1 MIEIKKSLILEKSEQ
16 TQLIRQIVRDI
27 IQIYKSNGDGEFY
40 LPEDLSG
47 EEMEY
52 RSPKNS
58 VSVELTLEMSDDVD
72 DYMSTAFF
80 VRDENV
86 IEIKIV
92 YNPKNKRKIT
102 YDLIGELNEII
113 AHELRHQYQR
123 DRGLYGM
130 DNLDDDENDNEE
142 EEEQSG
148 VEYYSRPEE
157 IDAQVYGFR
166 RMKKVTRRPFEELV
180 RNWFRTHKEIHQL
193 NEKEQEKIIE
203 MILDYNS
210 KI

>member
-1 MIEIKKSLILEKSEQ
+1 
-16 TQLIRQIVRDI
+16 
-27 IQIYKSNGDGEFY
+27 
-40 LPEDLSG
+40 
-47 EEMEY
+47 
-52 RSPKNS
+52 
-58 VSVELTLEMSDDVD
+58 MSDDVD

-113 AHELRHQYQR
+113 AHELRHLYQR
-123 DRGLYGM
+123 DTDLFDFG
-130 DNLDDDENDNEE
+130 DEDDEE
-142 EEEQSG
+142 EELPPF
-148 VEYYSRPEE
+148 EYYSQPEE

>member
-27 IQIYKSNGDGEFY
+27 IQIYKINGDGEFY

-58 VSVELTLEMSDDVD
+58 VSVELTLEMSDTVD

-113 AHELRHQYQR
+113 AHELRHLYQR
-123 DRGLYGM
+123 DTDLFDLG
-130 DNLDDDENDNEE
+130 DEDDEE
-142 EEEQSG
+142 EELPPF
-148 VEYYSRPEE
+148 EYYSQPEE

>member
-27 IQIYKSNGDGEFY
+27 IQIYKGNDDGEFY
-40 LPEDLSG
+40 LPEDLDD
-47 EEMEY
+47 EKMEY

-58 VSVELTLEMSDDVD
+58 VSVELTLEMSDTVD

-113 AHELRHQYQR
+113 AHELRHLYQR
-123 DRGLYGM
+123 DTDLYDFG
-130 DNLDDDENDNEE
+130 DEDDEE
-142 EEEQSG
+142 EELPPF
-148 VEYYSRPEE
+148 EYYSQPEE

>member
-27 IQIYKSNGDGEFY
+27 ITIYKSNDDGEFY
-40 LPEDLSG
+40 LPEDLDG

-52 RSPKNS
+52 HSPKNS
-58 VSVELTLEMSDDVD
+58 VSVELMLEMSDDVD
-72 DYMSTAFF
+72 DFMSTAFF
-80 VRDENV
+80 ARGENV
-86 IEIKIV
+86 IEVKIV
-92 YNPKNKRKIT
+92 YNPKNKSKIT

-113 AHELRHQYQR
+113 AHELRHLYQR
-123 DRGLYGM
+123 DTGLFDFG
-130 DNLDDDENDNEE
+130 DEDDDEEE
-142 EEEQSG
+142 ELPPF
-148 VEYYSRPEE
+148 EYYSQPEE

-193 NEKEQEKIIE
+193 NKKEQEEIID
-203 MILDYNS
+203 MILDHNS

>member
-1 MIEIKKSLILEKSEQ
+1 MFEIKKSLILEKSEQ
-16 TQLIRQIVRDI
+16 SQLIRQIVRDI
-27 IQIYKSNGDGEFY
+27 IQVYKSNDDGEFY
-40 LPEDLSG
+40 LPEDLDG

-52 RSPKNS
+52 HSPKNS
-58 VSVELTLEMSDDVD
+58 VSVELMLEMSDDVD
-72 DYMSTAFF
+72 DFMLTAFF
-80 VRDENV
+80 VRGENV
-86 IEIKIV
+86 IEVKIV
-92 YNPKNKRKIT
+92 YNPKNKSKIT
-102 YDLIGELNEII
+102 YNLIGELNEII
-113 AHELRHQYQR
+113 AHELRHLYQR
-123 DRGLYGM
+123 DAGLFDFG
-130 DNLDDDENDNEE
+130 DEDDEE
-142 EEEQSG
+142 EELPPF
-148 VEYYSRPEE
+148 EYYSQPEE

>member
-27 IQIYKSNGDGEFY
+27 ITIYKSNDDGEFY
-40 LPEDLSG
+40 LPEDLDG

-52 RSPKNS
+52 HSPKNS
-58 VSVELTLEMSDDVD
+58 ISVELMLEMSDDVD
-72 DYMSTAFF
+72 DFMSTAFF
-80 VRDENV
+80 ARGENV
-86 IEIKIV
+86 IEVKIV
-92 YNPKNKRKIT
+92 YNPKNKSKIT

-113 AHELRHQYQR
+113 AHELRHLYQR
-123 DRGLYGM
+123 DTGLFDFG
-130 DNLDDDENDNEE
+130 DEDDDEEE
-142 EEEQSG
+142 ELPPF
-148 VEYYSRPEE
+148 EYYSQPEE

-193 NEKEQEKIIE
+193 NEKEQEEIID
-203 MILDYNS
+203 MILDHNS

>member
-27 IQIYKSNGDGEFY
+27 IQIYNSNGDGEFY
-40 LPEDLSG
+40 LPEDLDG

-113 AHELRHQYQR
+113 AHELRHLYQR
-123 DRGLYGM
+123 DTDLFDLG
-130 DNLDDDENDNEE
+130 DEDDEE
-142 EEEQSG
+142 EELPPF
-148 VEYYSRPEE
+148 EYYSQPEE

-193 NEKEQEKIIE
+193 NEKEQEKIVE

>member
-40 LPEDLSG
+40 LPEDLDG

-113 AHELRHQYQR
+113 AHELRHLYQR
-123 DRGLYGM
+123 DTDLFDLG
-130 DNLDDDENDNEE
+130 DEDDEE
-142 EEEQSG
+142 EELPPF
-148 VEYYSRPEE
+148 EYYSQPEE

>member
-58 VSVELTLEMSDDVD
+58 VSVELTLEMSDTVD

-113 AHELRHQYQR
+113 AHELRHLYQR
-123 DRGLYGM
+123 DTDLF
-130 DNLDDDENDNEE
+130 DFSDEDDEE
-142 EEEQSG
+142 EELPPF
-148 VEYYSRPEE
+148 EYYSQPEE